1 MQGTKE
7 ITSVASS
14 PKLTSHYLSVKINPK
29 EVSNKS
35 KKQKKEKKKGR
46 KQTAMVVV
54 KIRQEFHL
62 YQGEP
67 DPQTREQ
74 VICGRERVLLY
85 SKIG

>member
-35 KKQKKEKKKGR
+35 KKQNKEKKRR

-67 DPQTREQ
+67 DLQTREQ

-85 SKIG
+85 SNIG